1 VKLLTADEMRELD
14 RRTIEEVGI
23 PGVVLMEHAGAGAAR
38 ILAER
43 FAALKPGP
51 ILVLA
56 GKGNNGGDG
65 YVIARHLINA
75 GWQVRT
81 VVLCAPE
88 ALSGDTAVNLAA
100 LRGCRG
106 EVAFAPDDETLEPCL
121 AAEGDAVLIVDALFG
136 TGLSSSVR
144 GHYARAIDW
153 INASGRPV
161 LAVDIPSGIDATSGA
176 VLGHGVRADITVTFA
191 AAKLGQVVYPGAA
204 AVGELMPVDI
214 GIPPWLIAA
223 SGDAHLLV
231 DEPLAASLLP
241 PRPATGHKGTFGHL
255 LILAG
260 SVGKA
265 GAAALSA
272 TAGLRS
278 GAGLVTVGCPASVQ
292 ATLAVKLTEAMT
304 EALPETAGALG
315 RQALEAI
322 RSLWADKKA
331 VALGPGLGLAAE
343 TGELVERLVR
353 ECPHPLVIDADGL
366 NAVAACPEVLLERHA
381 ATLLTPH
388 PGEMARLCGV
398 TVADVEADRIATARR
413 FAERFGVTLVLKGA
427 RTVIAFADGRVRIN
441 GSGNPGMAAGGMG
454 DVLTGLLG
462 ALLAQGMPAEEAAV
476 LGVFLHGLAADRL
489 RTQLGEAGMLAGE
502 VAREIPAARL
512 SLQS

>member
-1 VKLLTADEMRELD
+1 MKLLTADEMRELD

-23 PGVVLMEHAGAGAAR
+23 PGVILMEHAGAAAAR

-51 ILVLA
+51 VLVLA

-65 YVIARHLINA
+65 YVIARHLLNA
-75 GWQVRT
+75 GWRVRT

-88 ALSGDTAVNLAA
+88 AVAGDTAVNLVA

-106 EVAFAPDDETLEPCL
+106 EVVFAPDAETLEPIL
-121 AAEGDAVLIVDALFG
+121 AEGRDAVLVVDALFG
-136 TGLSSSVR
+136 TGLSSPVR

-153 INASGRPV
+153 INESGRPV
-161 LAVDIPSGIDATSGA
+161 LAVDVPSGIDATSGA
-176 VLGHGVRADITVTFA
+176 SLGHSVQADLTVTFA

-204 AVGELMPVDI
+204 AVGELVPVDI
-214 GIPPWLIAA
+214 GIPPWLAA
-223 SGDAHLLV
+223 ETGDAHLLV
-231 DEPLAASLLP
+231 DAAHAAALLP

-255 LILAG
+255 LVLAG

-265 GAAALSA
+265 GAAAL
-272 TAGLRS
+272 TAAGGLRG

-292 ATLAVKLTEAMT
+292 ETLAIKLTEAMT
-304 EALPETAGALG
+304 EPLSETDGALG
-315 RQALEAI
+315 LQALEAI
-322 RSLWADKKA
+322 RSLWADKRA

-343 TGELVERLVR
+343 TKELVLHLVR
-353 ECPHPLVIDADGL
+353 ECPHPLVLDADGL
-366 NAVAACPEVLLERHA
+366 NAVAEGPEVLLERQA
-381 ATLLTPH
+381 ATILTPH
-388 PGEMARLCGV
+388 PGEMARLCG
-398 TVADVEADRIATARR
+398 TSVADVEADRVAVARR

-427 RTVIAFADGRVRIN
+427 RTVIALADGRVRIN

-454 DVLTGLLG
+454 DALTGLLG
-462 ALLAQGMPAEEAAV
+462 ALLAQGMFAEDAAV

-489 RTQLGEAGMLAGE
+489 RARFGEAGMLAGE
-502 VAREIPAARL
+502 VAREFPAARL
-512 SLQS
+512 SL